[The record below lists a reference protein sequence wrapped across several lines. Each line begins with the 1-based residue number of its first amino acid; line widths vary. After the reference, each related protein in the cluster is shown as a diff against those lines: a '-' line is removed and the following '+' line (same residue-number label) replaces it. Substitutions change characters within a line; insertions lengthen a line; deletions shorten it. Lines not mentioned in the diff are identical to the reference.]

1 MKKTILVIALLFC
14 LKSQLAAQNN
24 CLPGNLYNN
33 NNWLDG
39 FGSIAGL
46 DNGDYIAGGSSFN
59 SSNNYRQMFLVRIDA
74 CGNDIWKQGYGDTT
88 EYFSNVILHHQ
99 PGDNF
104 FVATAL
110 HYSNIIQWYTYTLI
124 KFNLAGEMLWMRK
137 YWAGP
142 QKSSPKSVVQTS
154 DGGFAIVGFNQNF
167 ANDYSKIWF
176 IKTDGEGNIE
186 WDKYY
191 GTDNNSEGVYQILHL
206 PDDGYLILGSRSYS
220 GTPTVK
226 TWLIRTD
233 SLGNILWQR
242 LHGNDFATYGVCII
256 PIPDGYMISGIQ
268 YAAPTWQIA
277 GDAYLLK
284 TDING
289 YMQWQRT
296 YGGQYSEQ
304 ISKIMQLPDG
314 NYMCMGSNAS
324 WGTVGSTDGWLFKV
338 SAVGDSIWS
347 KTYCYD
353 TLVAMYEYFYDFTTA
368 PDGGFMIGGFAVR
381 PAPTNQ
387 DAWIVRTDSL
397 GNACPPYNG
406 CWAVGTEQTPPFFEG
421 GQGGEQ
427 VVVYPNP
434 AGNTLFINATHLTAA
449 HVLTISLYTPQGQ
462 LAKQHTAPGGA
473 TLQLATDTLPSGI
486 YYCHIQV
493 NGHAPQ
499 TQKIAVIR

>member
-1 MKKTILVIALLFC
+1 MKLYIAVLLISVVSVKLTAQDSCLIGQTYSDYDQLDAFNTILTLDSNEFIAVGTSWNINTGYYNLFIVKTDNCGEVI
-14 LKSQLAAQNN
+14 
-24 CLPGNLYNN
+24 
-33 NNWLDG
+33 WTHTH
-39 FGSIAGL
+39 GL
-46 DNGDYIAGGSSFN
+46 EQESYVATSAH
-59 SSNNYRQMFLVRIDA
+59 Y
-74 CGNDIWKQGYGDTT
+74 K
-88 EYFSNVILHHQ
+88 

-104 FVATAL
+104 IMFTANYYQHITAQYFYCVTKL
-110 HYSNIIQWYTYTLI
+110 SLD
-124 KFNLAGEMLWMRK
+124 GEILWMRN

-142 QKSSPKSVVQTS
+142 KNSAPKSVVQTS

-324 WGTVGSTDGWLFKV
+324 WGTVDSPDGWLFKV

-347 KTYCYD
+347 KTYRYD
-353 TLVAMYEYFYDFTTA
+353 TLAARSEYFYDFTTA
-368 PDGGFMIGGFAVR
+368 PDGGFMIGGWAGQ

-434 AGNTLFINATHLTAA
+434 ATH
-449 HVLTISLYTPQGQ
+449 TISIHTQQPWQQLFLYNIHGQEVASYVHVSNNNTIELPQHLQNGMYI
-462 LAKQHTAPGGA
+462 AR
-473 TLQLATDTLPSGI
+473 LQLKDGNFKSVKLLIS
-486 YYCHIQV
+486 
-493 NGHAPQ
+493 
-499 TQKIAVIR
+499 K